1 MATIK
6 EKANVYAKDY
16 LFNPLPQRAPNI
28 HFEAGAN
35 AVLEMIETYIHNLDL
50 GNSAE
55 EKFYKLDVI
64 SDIGLYIKELKG
76 E

>member
-1 MATIK
+1 MATAIK
-6 EKANVYAKDY
+6 ECIEEAMVY
-16 LFNPLPQRAPNI
+16 
-28 HFEAGAN
+28 GAN
-35 AVLEMIETYIHNLDL
+35 TVLEMMETYIQNLDL

-76 E
+76 V